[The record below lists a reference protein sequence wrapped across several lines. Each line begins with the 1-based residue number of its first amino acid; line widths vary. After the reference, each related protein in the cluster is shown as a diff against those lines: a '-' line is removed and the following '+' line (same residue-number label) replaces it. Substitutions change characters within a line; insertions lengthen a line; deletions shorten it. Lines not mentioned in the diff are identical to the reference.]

1 MEETYERLPEVV
13 KINGLKIPGLTAKLI
28 KRTENKAIYYR
39 WDNVY
44 EVFRITKADETK
56 IFQTVYPKMER
67 YPSSDDFGKTAWN
80 YRDKKRAMD
89 AFDRIPDEAVYIP
102 SNTGGDASDDL

>member
-89 AFDRIPDEAVYIP
+89 AFDGIPDEAVYIP

>member
-1 MEETYERLPEVV
+1 MEETYERLPEEV
-13 KINGLKIPGLTAKLI
+13 KINGLKIAGLTAKLV

-56 IFQTVYPKMER
+56 IFETVYPKMEK

-80 YRDKKRAMD
+80 YRDKRRAME

-102 SNTGGDASDDL
+102 SRTGGDTSDDL